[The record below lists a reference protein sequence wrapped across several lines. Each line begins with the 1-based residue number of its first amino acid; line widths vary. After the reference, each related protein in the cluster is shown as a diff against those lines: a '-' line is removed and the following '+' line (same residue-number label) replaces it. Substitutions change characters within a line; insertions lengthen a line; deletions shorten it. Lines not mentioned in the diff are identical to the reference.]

1 MGYDRAAP
9 RRKVE
14 LESYDDPLWRAK
26 ALSPDLA
33 AVVERLL
40 AGHLKLDPMP
50 NQSVPANAHGLA
62 NLETEGDRLIRAP
75 TR

>member
-1 MGYDRAAP
+1 M
-9 RRKVE
+9 E
-14 LESYDDPLWRAK
+14 LNDDPLRQAS

-50 NQSVPANAHGLA
+50 FQSVPANDHGLA
-62 NLETEGDRLIRAP
+62 NLEAEGDRLLRAP

>member
-1 MGYDRAAP
+1 MKPD
-9 RRKVE
+9 
-14 LESYDDPLWRAK
+14 DDPLRQTK

-40 AGHLKLDPMP
+40 AGHLMLDPMP
-50 NQSVPANAHGLA
+50 IQSIPANAHGLA
-62 NLETEGDRLIRAP
+62 KLEAEGDRLIRAP